1 MDFRVKNVCD
11 IITLHMKNKLFFMAI
26 AICAVLGV
34 CAHEAVPAYPNF
46 GLPRVE
52 EMMFLVLQIG
62 VIIFAAKLGGMLAS
76 LLKLPSILGELA
88 AGIVIGPWAL
98 GGIGFGDGIFQYG
111 LFNGAALKAMN
122 DVAFLADGSSAPV
135 KEMFGTVAG
144 NGNMFDAAS
153 PALYGIA
160 TLASIILL
168 FLSGLETNLKMFLK
182 YSFVGL
188 MVGVGGVIFS
198 FVFGDLC
205 AVYFLPKFFADKFGY
220 LAQMPLSRSWMDAA
234 PMYMG
239 IMSTATSVGITARI
253 LSERKKMDS
262 EEGVSIMAGAV
273 IDDVLGLIVLAIG
286 NGIIAATI
294 AAKNSS
300 GGASASVN
308 WGEIGMVA
316 VKAFGVWLGA
326 TLIGVLA
333 ARKIS
338 WLLKLFK
345 NPQSIATL
353 AFGLS
358 MILAG
363 FFEYMGLAMIIGAY
377 VTGLALSRTDLKHMI
392 QETLA
397 PVYTFLVPVFF
408 CVMGMMVDCSALVS
422 KPVISFGLI
431 YTALAVVAKIVGCAL
446 PSLCCGFN
454 ILGGLRIG
462 AGMVPRGEVALIIAG
477 LGLSN
482 GYLSQEI
489 FGIGILMTLITTVV
503 APPALVG
510 LFIPKACGVRNPKPS
525 MSGSR
530 QIKFE
535 LPDGQVA
542 DIVMRKLVDE
552 FRHEGFFAT
561 QFTNEPHLSIWS
573 VSMEEMELNLL
584 RNDNEI
590 LVECTP
596 AEEAVFNQAWMEV
609 VSQMNTL
616 SKAISKPLQD
626 RADMADL
633 VATSENGTQEKGDSS
648 TSAFKYVQNFAMLPS
663 FKAYSKKE
671 AIEKL
676 VKILAETYPKNVTD
690 LDAVTKAVFVREE
703 SMPTGLDHGIAVP
716 HGRSDGVNHI
726 VGAVA
731 IVDNSENENGIIPD
745 YETIDHSKIQVIV
758 LTLVPET
765 SHLPYLQ
772 VMAYISRVL
781 HSENGVDKLMECRTA
796 EDMRSFFKECK

>member
-1 MDFRVKNVCD
+1 
-11 IITLHMKNKLFFMAI
+11 MKNKGLLSL
-26 AICAVLGV
+26 AVILVALGV
-34 CAHEAVPAYPNF
+34 CAAHEAAPAYPNF

-62 VIIFAAKLGGMLAS
+62 IIIFAAKLGGIVAS
-76 LLKLPSILGELA
+76 FFKLPTILGELA
-88 AGIVIGPWAL
+88 AGIIIGPWAL
-98 GGIGFGDGIFQYG
+98 GGIGFGTGIFQYG
-111 LFNGAALKAMN
+111 LFNGGALKAMN
-122 DVAFLADGSSAPV
+122 AAAYLPDGAAAPV
-135 KEMFGTVAG
+135 KAMFGTMAG
-144 NGNMFDAAS
+144 GGTVFDATT

-182 YSFVGL
+182 YSVVGL
-188 MVGVGGVIFS
+188 LVGIGGVVFS

-205 AVYFLPKFFADKFGY
+205 AVYLLPHFFADKFGY
-220 LAQMPLSRSWMDAA
+220 LAKLPLSQAWMDAA

-294 AAKNSS
+294 AAKSAT
-300 GGASASVN
+300 GGAAAGVP
-308 WGEIGMVA
+308 WGNIGMVA

-326 TLIGVLA
+326 TLIGVLV

-345 NPQSIATL
+345 NTQAIATL

-358 MILAG
+358 LILAG
-363 FFEYMGLAMIIGAY
+363 FFECMGLAMIIGAY

-392 QETLA
+392 QETLS
-397 PVYTFLVPVFF
+397 PVYTFLVPIFF

-422 KPVISFGLI
+422 KPVLYFGLI
-431 YTALAVVAKIVGCAL
+431 YTVLAVLAKVIGCAI
-446 PSLCCGFN
+446 PSFFCGFN
-454 ILGGLRIG
+454 LLGSLRIG

-477 LGLSN
+477 LGLSS

-510 LFIPKACGVRNPKPS
+510 LFIPTAKGVRHPKES
-525 MSGSR
+525 MNESR
-530 QIKFE
+530 QIVFE
-535 LPDGQVA
+535 LPDSQVA
-542 DIVMRKLVDE
+542 KITLRKLVNE
-552 FRHEGFFAT
+552 FRREGFFTIQLAK
-561 QFTNEPHLSIWS
+561 EPNLSIWEA
-573 VSMEEMELNLL
+573 SMNEMELTFQ
-584 RNDNEI
+584 RNDKDI
-590 LVECTP
+590 CIECTP
-596 AEEAVFNQAWMEV
+596 AEEAVVNQAWMEV
-609 VSQMNTL
+609 VSQMNELAKT
-616 SKAISKPLQD
+616 ISKPILK
-626 RADMADL
+626 RADMAEL
-633 VATSENGTQEKGDSS
+633 VLKTESEKMSGTSKASRVVQHFVMLP
-648 TSAFKYVQNFAMLPS
+648 AFKAH
-663 FKAYSKKE
+663 SKKE

-676 VKILAETYPKNVTD
+676 IDITAEKFAKNITD
-690 LDAVTKAVFVREE
+690 LESVKKAVFAREE

-716 HGRSDGVNHI
+716 HGRTDGVNHI

-731 IVDNSENENGIIPD
+731 IIDNSENENGVIPD

-758 LTLVPET
+758 LTLVPE
-765 SHLPYLQ
+765 SDQNPYLQ
-772 VMAYISRVL
+772 IMAYITRAL
-781 HSENGVDKLMECRTA
+781 HNSNLKSQLLACKTEEEMQKFF
-796 EDMRSFFKECK
+796 RSVR